1 MIETQLFECL
11 ERSGV
16 VLDQGELEQMFSI
29 FSSAEGQKLLEILCM
44 FRHPMASRFE
54 GASDPIDA
62 ARRDGQTDLVSFLW
76 RWGSGSSQP
85 PISALSANQTTNAQ
99 P

>member
-1 MIETQLFECL
+1 MIESQLFECL

-54 GASDPIDA
+54 GSSDPIEA

-85 PISALSANQTTNAQ
+85 PFSALTATQTTNAN
-99 P
+99 